1 MKSPPPTSASDRPP
15 RWATWLLNRWGH
27 PDTREEVQGDLLEL
41 YAHWIKTVGKR
52 EANWRYGLSALKLLR
67 PLAKSRRKPE
77 YFQPFLL
84 SPTML
89 RNYFKI
95 AWRNLLREK
104 GFAAINI
111 IGLSAGLSCCM
122 LICLYIYD
130 ELSYDT
136 QHPDVGQLYQ
146 VGTVFVNPD
155 GDQKTAATP
164 YRVADALQQ
173 EYPEIGSTTR
183 LVGLFGDDKTLLR
196 ANPTGA
202 AANSKPTVFYESKG
216 YLAAPTFFSFF
227 HYDFVEGN
235 GKQALVNPNS
245 IVLSEAIARN
255 LFGNQS
261 ALNRTV
267 HVESNTNGTGDYT
280 VTGVFRPG
288 NVPSHI
294 DARFF
299 LSYAG
304 GGLAQYING
313 TTGMVNNNM
322 FFTYLKLKPGT
333 DARKLE
339 AKLPTFVEKYMRKDL
354 AVAGRDK
361 KQFLTAVRDIHLHT
375 DLTHNVTPNG
385 SLTYLYVL
393 GSIALFTLL
402 IACINFM
409 NLSTARSGKRAAEV
423 GVRKV
428 LGAEQGALVRQFLS
442 EALLFSLFAFV
453 LALALVWLMTP
464 VFEAVSGKTLHF
476 SLSQRL
482 GLVAT
487 FFGISLFTGLLAGSY
502 PAFYLSSFRP
512 IAVLKGGAGQVGGSL
527 SAVALRKGLVV
538 MQFTLSVM
546 LMIAFVVIAQQM
558 RYLRSADLG
567 FAKEQQ
573 LIIPLRSETAKATY
587 PALKQALV
595 STAQVRSVGASA
607 YYPGIFNPEDALF
620 YGDGQTKHEAERTR
634 VNRVDADYLQTM
646 GIKLVAGR
654 LFSAAFPGDTTN
666 RIIVNEKAVK
676 EQGYRSAQAAIGK
689 QAIAN
694 WGQEGVRFTIVGVVN
709 DFHFEDLHV
718 PITPFVFMLNL
729 KGNYNYVV
737 VHLKPGDMQPTWQT
751 ISSVWQRFNPAE
763 PFEYSFLDAEFQK
776 NYEAESRL
784 STLVSYFTFIAILI
798 SCLGLFGLASFN
810 VEQRV
815 KEIGVRKV
823 LGATVGSV
831 VVLLSKDFL
840 KLVLIAVVLA
850 SPLAWYAMHRW
861 LEGFAYKIDIAWWV
875 FAGAGALAV
884 GIALLTVSFQ
894 SIKAAL
900 MNPVKSLRSE

>member
-1 MKSPPPTSASDRPP
+1 MLT
-15 RWATWLLNRWGH
+15 N
-27 PDTREEVQGDLLEL
+27 
-41 YAHWIKTVGKR
+41 Y
-52 EANWRYGLSALKLLR
+52 LKITFR
-67 PLAKSRRKPE
+67 GLAKNKAFS
-77 YFQPFLL
+77 F
-84 SPTML
+84 
-89 RNYFKI
+89 
-95 AWRNLLREK
+95 
-104 GFAAINI
+104 INI
-111 IGLSAGLSCCM
+111 VGLAAGLSCCM
-122 LICLYIYD
+122 LICLYVYD

-136 QHPDVGQLYQ
+136 HHPDVAQLYQ

-155 GDQKTAATP
+155 GEEKTAATP
-164 YRVADALQQ
+164 YRLADALQQ

-196 ANPTGA
+196 ANPVGNI
-202 AANSKPTVFYESKG
+202 ANSKPAVFYESKG
-216 YLAAPTFFSFF
+216 YLADPTFFSFF
-227 HYDFVEGN
+227 RYDFVEGN
-235 GKQALVNPNS
+235 PKQALANPHA
-245 IVLSEAIARN
+245 IVLSETMARN

-261 ALNRTV
+261 ALNRTI
-267 HVESNTNGTGDYT
+267 HIESNTNGVGDYT

-288 NVPSHI
+288 TVPSHI

-304 GGLAQYING
+304 GGLSQYING
-313 TTGMVNNNM
+313 TTGMVSNNM

-339 AKLPTFVEKYMRKDL
+339 AKLPAFVEKYMRKDL

-428 LGAEQGALVRQFLS
+428 LGAEQASLVRQFLS
-442 EALLFSLFAFV
+442 EALLFSVFAFG

-476 SLSQRL
+476 SVGQRL

-487 FFGISLFTGLLAGSY
+487 FFGISLATGLLAGSY
-502 PAFYLSSFRP
+502 PAFYLSSVRP
-512 IAVLKGGAGQVGGSL
+512 ITVLKGGVGRAGGSL
-527 SAVALRKGLVV
+527 AAVSLRKGLVV

-546 LMIAFVVIAQQM
+546 LMIALVVIARQM
-558 RYLRSADLG
+558 NYLRSADLG
-567 FAKEQQ
+567 FASAHQ
-573 LIIPLRSETAKATY
+573 LIIPLRSETAKTSY

-607 YYPGIFNPEDALF
+607 YYPGIFNPEDARL
-620 YGDGQTKHEAERTR
+620 YGEKQVAADAKVTR
-634 VNRVDADYLQTM
+634 MNRVDATYLHTM
-646 GIKLVAGR
+646 GIEPVAGR
-654 LFSAAFPGDTTN
+654 LFSVQFPGDTSN
-666 RIIVNEKAVK
+666 RVILNEKAVK
-676 EQGYRSAQAAIGK
+676 ELGYPSAQAAIGK
-689 QAIAN
+689 PAIAN
-694 WGQEGVRFTIVGVVN
+694 RDSENYRSIIVGVVK

-718 PITPFVFMLNL
+718 PITPFGFTLNL
-729 KGNYNYVV
+729 NGNYNYVV
-737 VHLKPGDMQPTWQT
+737 VNLKPGDMQSTLQ
-751 ISSVWQRFNPAE
+751 SLGSVWQRFNYAE

-776 NYEAESRL
+776 NYEAENRL

-798 SCLGLFGLASFN
+798 SCLGLFGLVSFN

-823 LGATVGSV
+823 LGATVGNV
-831 VVLLSKDFL
+831 VMLLSKDFL
-840 KLVLIAVVLA
+840 KLVLMAVVLA
-850 SPLAWYAMHRW
+850 SPLAWWAMHRW
-861 LEGFAYKIDIAWWV
+861 LQGFAYKIDIEWWY
-875 FAGAGALAV
+875 FALAGVLAV

-894 SIKAAL
+894 SVKAAL
-900 MNPVKSLRSE
+900 MDPVKSLRAE